1 MKRLFDWVLA
11 VLTAPMF
18 VGCGADFDPGSRVVG
33 TRVVAVVVDQPYA
46 HPGETVKVDAQAL
59 DTLGRPLEW
68 GFVTCFAPR
77 ATTPFACFQKIAED
91 AAGGMPPAL
100 TIGASNTYSYDDP
113 GRRARQPVQVEA
125 HGSAYVGVL
134 IVTCPGKIQPGDTQG
149 LPLACVADGR
159 ALRLDEFEVGVKR
172 VFLREKDRNQNP
184 VIAKVNWDGV
194 EWPEGEIKEV
204 SPCGSSTEN
213 RYDRCDGGE
222 KHVVA
227 AILGAG
233 VRETGTDE
241 LGNPFTEDV
250 VVQYYATE
258 GTVRVRRAD
267 RRTPRR
273 PAGWPESR
281 TSGKTVTLWFVARD
295 NRGGVELDVAQREG
309 IASLGAA
316 P

>member
-11 VLTAPMF
+11 ILTAPMF
-18 VGCGADFDPGSRVVG
+18 VGCGSDFDPGSRVVG

-68 GFVTCFAPR
+68 GFVTCFAPS

-91 AAGGMPPAL
+91 AMGGTPPAL
-100 TIGASNTYSYDDP
+100 TIGPSNTYSYTVPADALSRLP
-113 GRRARQPVQVEA
+113 AAARP
-125 HGSAYVGVL
+125 SAYVGVL
-134 IVTCPGKIQPGDTQG
+134 MVTCPGKIQPGNTQG

-194 EWPEGEIKEV
+194 EWPEAEVKEV
-204 SPCGSSTEN
+204 SPCSSATEN

-227 AILGAG
+227 AILGPGA
-233 VRETGTDE
+233 RETGTDE

-250 VVQYYATE
+250 AIQHYATE
-258 GTVRVRRAD
+258 GLFEYDARIGER
-267 RRTPRR
+267 
-273 PAGWPESR
+273 PESGWVAR
-281 TSGKTVTLWFVARD
+281 AGASGKTVTLWFVARD
-295 NRGGVELDVAQREG
+295 NRGGVGWTSRRVKVR
-309 IASLGAA
+309 
-316 P
+316 